1 MPLEGRDLAR
11 LRDMEIYAT
20 RALDY
25 LDEFGDEENPKD
37 LENTLVQD
45 AILRCFEVIGEAA
58 RATSPEAKT
67 AYPTIP
73 WPFIIGMRNRV
84 IHEYHRVDITLVFKT
99 VREDLP
105 GLIAQIHSILSQ
117 HPRAKD

>member
-11 LRDMEIYAT
+11 LRDIEIYAS

-25 LDEFGDEENPKD
+25 LGEIGNEDPQKD
-37 LENTLVQD
+37 PGNTLVQD

-58 RATSPEAKT
+58 RATSPEAKS

-84 IHEYHRVDITLVFKT
+84 IHEYHRIDIALVFRT

-105 GLIAQIHSILSQ
+105 GLIEQVHAILSQ